1 MKERVFLKWV
11 ENSIM
16 HADGN
21 DYSEWSIDNVRE
33 KREILVRSERAVAS
47 LDNMESSFR
56 IAVLR
61 VWSVDPLGVS
71 EAFYKK
77 SLKSELLT

>member
-21 DYSEWSIDNVRE
+21 DYCEWSIDNVRE
-33 KREILVRSERAVAS
+33 KRGGILVHSERAGAS
-47 LDNMESSFR
+47 FDNMESSFR

-61 VWSVDPLGVS
+61 VWSVDPGG
-71 EAFYKK
+71 A
-77 SLKSELLT
+77 SLRPL

>member
-1 MKERVFLKWV
+1 
-11 ENSIM
+11 M

-61 VWSVDPLGVS
+61 VWSVDLLGVS
-71 EAFYKK
+71 EAFYKE

>member
-21 DYSEWSIDNVRE
+21 DYCEWSIDNVRE
-33 KREILVRSERAVAS
+33 KRGGFWYILRERG
-47 LDNMESSFR
+47 
-56 IAVLR
+56 
-61 VWSVDPLGVS
+61 PLLITWKVHLG
-71 EAFYKK
+71 
-77 SLKSELLT
+77 

>member
-1 MKERVFLKWV
+1 
-11 ENSIM
+11 M

-71 EAFYKK
+71 EAFYKE
-77 SLKSELLT
+77 SMKSELLT

>member
-21 DYSEWSIDNVRE
+21 DYCEWNIDNVRE
-33 KREILVRSERAVAS
+33 KRGGGFWYILRERRP

-56 IAVLR
+56 IAVVR
-61 VWSVDPLGVS
+61 AWSVDPGGIS
-71 EAFYKK
+71 EAFIR
-77 SLKSELLT
+77 SP